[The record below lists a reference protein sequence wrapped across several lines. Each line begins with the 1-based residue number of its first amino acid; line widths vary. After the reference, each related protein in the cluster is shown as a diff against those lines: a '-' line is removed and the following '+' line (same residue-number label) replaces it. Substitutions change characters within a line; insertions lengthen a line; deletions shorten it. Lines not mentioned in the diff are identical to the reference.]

1 MTVITKLRRQWF
13 HKQGRFPPEDVEAVL
28 KMRHTFGQRDGETEA
43 DWRTRLQRQDE
54 EAMARA
60 DREEEEADRMIA
72 KNERD

>member
-28 KMRHTFGQRDGETEA
+28 KMRHTFGQRDGETGA
-43 DWRTRLQRQDE
+43 DWGARLQRKNE

>member
-43 DWRTRLQRQDE
+43 DWRTRLQRLRIPGKVT
-54 EAMARA
+54 ACSCAW
-60 DREEEEADRMIA
+60 
-72 KNERD
+72 